1 MKLLIKKEFFLG
13 WKWYNYL
20 FFIFPVMI
28 LIPNYPLFTG
38 MIYVFFF
45 VTTLFPAFLSNN
57 DYKFMS
63 GLPIRRKDIV
73 FSKYFDVLLGQS
85 GTLILSSI
93 MILIKVFAMKET
105 DIPLMDPNFA
115 FVGMTLIEYAVFN
128 LIFMPTYFSDLKLSK
143 SILLSLSGFF
153 ISIGILE
160 LLVQVVPSLKTVL
173 DTLDVAYIGWRIG
186 VLVGG
191 VVIYAGGSFLAFR
204 LACKKFFRYN
214 M

>member
-1 MKLLIKKEFFLG
+1 MKQLIKKEFFLG

-20 FFIFPVMI
+20 FFVFPVMI

-38 MIYVFFF
+38 MMYVFFF
-45 VTTLFPAFLSNN
+45 VTTLFPAFLTNN

-73 FSKYFDVLLGQS
+73 FSKYFDVLLGQV
-85 GTLILSSI
+85 GTLFLAAI
-93 MILIKVFAMKET
+93 MLLIKVFVIKET
-105 DIPLMDPNFA
+105 SVPLMDPNFA

-128 LIFMPTYFSDLKLSK
+128 LIFMSTYFTELKLPK
-143 SILLSLSGFF
+143 SILLSLLGFF
-153 ISIGILE
+153 VCIGILE
-160 LLVQVVPSLKTVL
+160 VLVQVVPPLKTAL

-186 VLVGG
+186 VLVVG
-191 VVIYAGGSFLAFR
+191 VAAYVGGSILAFR
-204 LACKKFFRYN
+204 LACQRFFRYN